1 MLRSRLSSS
10 TTRQAEEVKALPNR
24 AGPAASMPGH
34 PGGQS
39 SNCFGT
45 TLPGCRLHATD
56 RYPAPASPAAAH
68 WMSLSYSDCC
78 TGTGNL
84 VEWYASTVS
93 GCNDRAMDCYWDRAH
108 GLGHNGQGWVYQY
121 NPTCESGPG
130 QALNP
135 TYDGWVYHNLCHAG
149 GPCSGNY
156 WAYHND

>member
-1 MLRSRLSSS
+1 MKQMIRRVLIPGFATLS
-10 TTRQAEEVKALPNR
+10 L
-24 AGPAASMPGH
+24 
-34 PGGQS
+34 
-39 SNCFGT
+39 
-45 TLPGCRLHATD
+45 LAT
-56 RYPAPASPAAAH
+56 ASPAAAH
-68 WMSLSYSDCC
+68 GMSLSYSDGC

-84 VEWYASTVS
+84 AEWYASTVS
-93 GCNDRAMDCYWDRAH
+93 GCNYRAIDCYWDRAH
-108 GLGHNGQGWVYQY
+108 GLVHNGPGWVYQY